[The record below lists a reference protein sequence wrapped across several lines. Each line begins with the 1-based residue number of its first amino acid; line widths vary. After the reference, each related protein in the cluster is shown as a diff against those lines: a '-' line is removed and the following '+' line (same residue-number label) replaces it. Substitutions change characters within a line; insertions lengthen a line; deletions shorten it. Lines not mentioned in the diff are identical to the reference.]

1 MESWFIIA
9 LLSLALLVTV
19 MLLVHH
25 VRLVRALKRLLRR
38 LLTYGRTSHA
48 PTQDNSLHHSDTND
62 AGLPGRG

>member
-38 LLTYGRTSHA
+38 LLTFG
-48 PTQDNSLHHSDTND
+48 
-62 AGLPGRG
+62 